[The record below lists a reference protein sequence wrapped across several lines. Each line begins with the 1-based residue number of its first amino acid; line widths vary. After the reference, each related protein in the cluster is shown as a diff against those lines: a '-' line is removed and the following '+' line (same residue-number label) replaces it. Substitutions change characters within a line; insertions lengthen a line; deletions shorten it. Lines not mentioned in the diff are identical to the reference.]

1 MQQSDP
7 ERPLR
12 VVLGEFQT
20 DEGFREAVTEPVE
33 LISAPGIAD
42 DQIAPLLADAD
53 ALVSRRFTAAM
64 AANAPRLR
72 LIHTPGAGT
81 NEIDFAA
88 VPPQATVCNVY
99 GHENSIAE
107 YVFMV
112 MLALNR
118 DLLNMDRRFRQL
130 DWSDRASGP
139 QREVHGRTLGIVGL
153 GRIGSEIARRARVF
167 GMRVIAATR
176 TPRPERAAELGIDR
190 LVGMDDL
197 GSVLEEAD
205 FLVVAV
211 PLEPATT
218 GLLGAA
224 ELARMQPHACLI
236 NVARGPVIDED
247 ALYAALAERRIGGAA
262 LDVWYRYPE
271 DKLHGAPSAHPFH
284 ELDNVI
290 LTPHIAGWTFG
301 TFAHRWAQI
310 NENLRRL
317 RTGEPL
323 VSVVT
328 R

>member
-1 MQQSDP
+1 
-7 ERPLR
+7 
-12 VVLGEFQT
+12 
-20 DEGFREAVTEPVE
+20 
-33 LISAPGIAD
+33 
-42 DQIAPLLADAD
+42 
-53 ALVSRRFTAAM
+53 M
-64 AANAPRLR
+64 A
-72 LIHTPGAGT
+72 
-81 NEIDFAA
+81 
-88 VPPQATVCNVY
+88 
-99 GHENSIAE
+99 
-107 YVFMV
+107 

-118 DLLNMDRRFRQL
+118 DLLNMDRRFRQF

-139 QREVHGRTLGIVGL
+139 QREIHGRTLGIVGL
-153 GRIGSEIARRARVF
+153 GRIGSEIARRAKVF

-176 TPRPERAAELGIDR
+176 TPRPERAAELDIDR
-190 LVGMDDL
+190 VVGMDEL

-211 PLEPATT
+211 PLEPETT

-224 ELARMQPHACLI
+224 ELARLKPDACVI

-247 ALYAALAERRIGGAA
+247 ALYAALRERRIGGAA
-262 LDVWYRYPE
+262 IDVWYRYPE
-271 DKLHGAPSAHPFH
+271 DKVHGAPSAHPFH

-301 TFAHRWAQI
+301 TFAHRWSQI

-323 VSVVT
+323 VSVVA